1 MDNAAGEKIRI
12 EIDQDLMPVIPE
24 YLEGRR
30 RDCAE
35 IERLLVSGG
44 MENIKTLAHRMKGS
58 GGSFGFDEISGIGE
72 ALELAA
78 QASDTEG
85 VRAAVVRLETYL
97 ARVSVVYTQGV

>member
-12 EIDQDLMPVIPE
+12 EIDPDLMPVIPE

-35 IERLLVSGG
+35 IKRLLVSGS
-44 MENIKTLAHRMKGS
+44 MEKIKNLAHRMKGS

-78 QASDTEG
+78 QASDAEA